1 MPPSGAATLNF
12 QNFSTVQSNLQPAPK
27 TVASAATIVPE
38 GFLTILTG
46 NTAVVNIT
54 PYLDWTHMI
63 AVQFAGVA
71 GVTAAGNIA
80 TAKASIAG
88 MCILFIYNPNTG
100 KYVPVGDN
108 A

>member
-1 MPPSGAATLNF
+1 MPGAVTLNF

-27 TVASAATIVPE
+27 VIASAATIVPE
-38 GFLTILTG
+38 GFLTVLTG

-63 AVQFAGVA
+63 AVQFAGTA

-80 TAKASIAG
+80 TATATIAG
-88 MCILFIYNPNTG
+88 QILLLIYNPNTG
-100 KYVPVGDN
+100 KYVPVG
-108 A
+108 

>member
-1 MPPSGAATLNF
+1 MPGAATLNF

-27 TVASAATIVPE
+27 TIASAATIAPE
-38 GFLTILTG
+38 GFFTVLTG

-63 AVQFAGVA
+63 AIQFAGVA

-80 TAKASIAG
+80 PLTATVAG
-88 MCILFIYNPNTG
+88 QVMLLVYNPNTA
-100 KYVPVGDN
+100 KYNVVG
-108 A
+108 